1 MEKSATLNKLTRLA
15 VQTQVETWRDDRA
28 LKWLLSAAERAV
40 SRCDDQSESLS
51 EIGEDDWRCVRESSY
66 PDSQHDEYFHLR
78 GTT

>member
-40 SRCDDQSESLS
+40 SRCDDQSKA
-51 EIGEDDWRCVRESSY
+51 
-66 PDSQHDEYFHLR
+66 
-78 GTT
+78 